1 MANYKSKSKFK
12 GHQSFSIREGW
23 LYKGLKGVNE
33 DAELFL
39 DTIMAM
45 DRIGLGANMV
55 KSLRYW
61 MPTIG
66 LTEEKTVG
74 KERGQS
80 LTPFGRLVF
89 DNDLHFQKIGTLLLC
104 HYNLACN
111 FEKATSWYYF
121 FNEYKQKEFIKEDLV
136 LSLNSWIP
144 SSEKVAESSISSDI
158 DCLIKT
164 YTEDVNPI
172 DFEDLK
178 GCPFGQLGVIKR
190 SRNRNEVYQKH
201 AVPPELIPSEIALFM
216 ILKQI
221 EKKGRPNK
229 ELSLSELLEEK
240 ESIGLLLNLRIEHLS
255 ILIERLNR
263 EGLVRFIHT
272 AGLEMVK
279 IIDDTLISE
288 QMLVKY
294 YEGLENS

>member
-1 MANYKSKSKFK
+1 MAKYKVK

-33 DAELFL
+33 DSELFL
-39 DTIMAM
+39 KTIIAM
-45 DRIGLGANMV
+45 DRIGLGSNMV
-55 KSLRYW
+55 KALRYW

-66 LTEEKTVG
+66 LTEEKNSG
-74 KERGQS
+74 KERGQT
-80 LTPFGRLVF
+80 LTPFGHLVF
-89 DNDLHFQKIGTLLLC
+89 DRDLHFQKIGTLLVC

-111 FEKATSWYYF
+111 LYKATTWYYF
-121 FNEYKQKEFIKEDLV
+121 FNEYKLKEFIKEDVLV
-136 LSLNSWIP
+136 SFDSWI
-144 SSEKVAESSISSDI
+144 SKLEKIAESSISSDI

-164 YTEDVNPI
+164 YTEDTSTV

-178 GCPFGQLGVIKR
+178 GCPFAQLGLIKR

-201 AVPPELIPSEIALFM
+201 AVKPELIPSEIALFM

-221 EKKGRPNK
+221 EKKGRVNK

-263 EGLVRFIHT
+263 EGFVRFIHT
-272 AGLEMVK
+272 AGLEMIK
-279 IIDDTLISE
+279 LNDSTLTSE

-294 YEGLENS
+294 YEGLDN